1 MRYPVVAWIEIASSL
16 SMADTIDKF
25 WHTTRRKGCK
35 GIYGA
40 GGEQSMTRDELAIFD
55 SQAVRD
61 GLSYPACIVAVRE
74 VMKAL
79 SAGTTRQLL
88 RTMISLGPGRT
99 FAQMPGALGE
109 QDMFG
114 TKTISV
120 FADPQARGRRKHR
133 GLVILFEPDE
143 GRPVAIADAE
153 EITHIRTAA
162 ATAVAT
168 DALAR
173 SDAKTLLIVG
183 TGEQARTHLKAL
195 PLVRDF
201 TRVLIWG
208 RSPTKVAALAADYA
222 HLGAEHAPDLEA
234 ATHVADVICTLT
246 TSAEPVIFGD
256 WVQPGTHVNLV
267 GSSGPGPVE
276 VDSALVAKSRY
287 IADSVAS
294 ARDAA
299 AEFLV
304 ARDAGI
310 VGDDHIL
317 AEIGEVLLGQIPG
330 RTSDRDITLYKS
342 LGHAVQDLAAAAHLY
357 RSSRP

>member
-1 MRYPVVAWIEIASSL
+1 
-16 SMADTIDKF
+16 
-25 WHTTRRKGCK
+25 
-35 GIYGA
+35 
-40 GGEQSMTRDELAIFD
+40 MTRDDLAIFD
-55 SQAVRD
+55 SAAVRA
-61 GLSYPACIVAVRE
+61 GLSYPDCIRVVRDA
-74 VMKAL
+74 MAAL

-88 RTMISLGPGRT
+88 RTMLSLGPGRT

-120 FADPQARGRRKHR
+120 FADPLAPGKRRHR
-133 GLVILFEPDE
+133 GLVVLFEPTE

-173 SDAKTLLIVG
+173 ADATTLLIVG
-183 TGEQARTHLKAL
+183 TGGQAHTHLHAL
-195 PLVRDF
+195 PLVRRFD
-201 TRVLIWG
+201 RVLIWG
-208 RSPTKVAALAADYA
+208 RTPARVDALVAAFPHLPCERAD
-222 HLGAEHAPDLEA
+222 DLEA
-234 ATHVADVICTLT
+234 ATRAADVICTLT
-246 TSAEPVIFGD
+246 AAAEPVILGD
-256 WVQPGTHVNLV
+256 WVRTGTHVNLV

-276 VDSALVAKSRY
+276 VDSALVVKSRY
-287 IADSVAS
+287 IADSTAS

-304 ARDAGI
+304 ARDAGL
-310 VGDDHIL
+310 VTDDHIV
-317 AEIGEVLLGQIPG
+317 AEIGAVLLGRVRG
-330 RTSDRDITLYKS
+330 RTGPADITLYKS

-357 RSSRP
+357 RSSRR

>member
-1 MRYPVVAWIEIASSL
+1 
-16 SMADTIDKF
+16 
-25 WHTTRRKGCK
+25 
-35 GIYGA
+35 
-40 GGEQSMTRDELAIFD
+40 MTRDDLAIFD
-55 SQAVRD
+55 SAAVRA
-61 GLSYPACIVAVRE
+61 GLSYPDCIRVVRDAME
-74 VMKAL
+74 AL

-88 RTMISLGPGRT
+88 RTMLSLGPGRT
-99 FAQMPGALGE
+99 FAQMPGALGD

-120 FADPQARGRRKHR
+120 FADPQAPGKRRHR
-133 GLVILFEPDE
+133 GLVVLFEPTE

-173 SDAKTLLIVG
+173 ADAATLLIVG
-183 TGEQARTHLKAL
+183 TGGQAHTHLHAL
-195 PLVRDF
+195 PLVRRF
-201 TRVLIWG
+201 ERVLIRG
-208 RSPTKVAALAADYA
+208 RSPDKADALIAAFPHLPCERAD
-222 HLGAEHAPDLEA
+222 DLEA
-234 ATHVADVICTLT
+234 ATRTADVICTLT
-246 TSAEPVIFGD
+246 AATEPVIRGD

-276 VDSALVAKSRY
+276 VDSALVVKSRY
-287 IADSVAS
+287 IADSTAS

-304 ARDAGI
+304 ARDAGL
-310 VGDDHIL
+310 VTDDHIV
-317 AEIGEVLLGQIPG
+317 AEIGEVLLSRVPG
-330 RTSDRDITLYKS
+330 RTGADDITLYKS

-357 RSSRP
+357 RSSRR

>member
-1 MRYPVVAWIEIASSL
+1 
-16 SMADTIDKF
+16 
-25 WHTTRRKGCK
+25 
-35 GIYGA
+35 
-40 GGEQSMTRDELAIFD
+40 MTRDDLAIFD
-55 SQAVRD
+55 SAAVRA
-61 GLSYPACIVAVRE
+61 GLTYPECIAVVRGA
-74 VMKAL
+74 MQAL

-88 RTMISLGPGRT
+88 RTMLSLGPGRT

-120 FADPQARGRRKHR
+120 FADLQSPGKRRHR
-133 GLVILFEPDE
+133 GLVVLFEPVE

-173 SDAKTLLIVG
+173 ADAATLLIVG
-183 TGEQARTHLKAL
+183 TGGQAHTHLHAL
-195 PLVRDF
+195 PLVRRFD
-201 TRVLIWG
+201 RVLIRG
-208 RSPTKVAALAADYA
+208 RSPDSVDALIAAFP
-222 HLGAEHAPDLEA
+222 HLPCEHADDIEA
-234 ATHVADVICTLT
+234 ATRAADVICTLT
-246 TSAEPVIFGD
+246 TAAAPVILGE

-276 VDSALVAKSRY
+276 VDSALVVKSRY
-287 IADSVAS
+287 IADSTAS

-304 ARDAGI
+304 ARDAGL
-310 VGDDHIL
+310 VTDDHIV
-317 AEIGEVLLGQIPG
+317 AEIGEVLLGRVPG
-330 RTSDRDITLYKS
+330 RIGDDDITLYKS

-357 RSSRP
+357 RSSRS